1 MSLVVWR
8 QHQICGS
15 STRLLK
21 IRERLFH
28 FSVCVFG
35 VYREYQK
42 RSLGGDIGVRLRD
55 FWLSEV

>member
-1 MSLVVWR
+1 MSLEFS
-8 QHQICGS
+8 GS